1 MYSQKLIEKV
11 RANAALLQQAADAL
25 YGAASSM
32 KNVNQEENERTGLDG
47 FWKAVLE
54 TQQKHYHTAM
64 EVLCKEIITRMLVPD
79 DIDKPVTTQ
88 KPAPLKP
95 AFDLN
100 EIPTIS
106 SYLTQ

>member
-32 KNVNQEENERTGLDG
+32 KNVNQEENEGTGVEG
-47 FWKAVLE
+47 FWQAVLE
-54 TQQKHYHTAM
+54 TQQRHYHTAM
-64 EVLCKEIITRMLVPD
+64 EVWCKQNIAKMFVPD
-79 DIDKPVTTQ
+79 DIEKPE
-88 KPAPLKP
+88 PLKP

-100 EIPTIS
+100 QIPTIS
-106 SYLTQ
+106 SYL